1 MGAAMKNISNG
12 YQVFDNELQKQIL
25 QIREEMKKFE
35 Y

>member
-1 MGAAMKNISNG
+1 MKNIANG